1 MVVILEGKN
10 SVRKYKKKK
19 KMGIGEKIGIFFVSF
34 VITEVIGIVFL
45 LYGPLPKFRNWLV
58 TTAMTTMNHQYLA
71 TMFYSDSRIQEILA
85 MNQVIEPKDNTN
97 LSKINTDKITSQ
109 VYQDEYEREILEH
122 KEGEDYK
129 MIEVSGKGYSGYL
142 VAIYDPSRV
151 RVLTSKN
158 FGYDG
163 EYLVSMSKRENALV
177 AINGGGF
184 LDADGKGTGALVEG
198 IVIRDGKVLN
208 RNRYTRA
215 GGLIGFT
222 KDNKLYLGRVSSAD
236 EAINMG
242 IRDAVEFG
250 PFLIVNGEASKV
262 VGNGGYGLHPRTVI
276 GQRKDG
282 VVLFLVIDGRRIN
295 CIGADMDDLIEI
307 MQRYGAYNAANLDGG
322 NSSALVINHKLIN
335 HPINWDE
342 REETRP
348 IATGFMLTS
357 S

>member
-1 MVVILEGKN
+1 MKKRVKRK
-10 SVRKYKKKK
+10 VR
-19 KMGIGEKIGIFFVSF
+19 KMGIGKKIGIFFLSF
-34 VITEVIGIVFL
+34 FITEIIGGVVL
-45 LYGPLPKFRNWLV
+45 LYGPFPRFRNWLV

-71 TMFYSDSRIQEILA
+71 TTFYSDARIQEILSQ
-85 MNQVIEPKDNTN
+85 NKVIEPNGSTN
-97 LSKINTDKITSQ
+97 LSKINTDKINTD
-109 VYQDEYEREILEH
+109 VYANEYEREILEH
-122 KEGEDYK
+122 KDGEQYK
-129 MIEVSGKGYSGYL
+129 MIEISGKGYSGYL
-142 VAIYDPSRV
+142 VAIYDSSKV
-151 RVLTSKN
+151 RVVTSKN
-158 FGYDG
+158 LGYSG
-163 EYLVSMSKRENALV
+163 EYLVNMSKRENALV

-184 LDADGKGTGALVEG
+184 LDADGKGTGADVEG
-198 IVIRDGKVLN
+198 IVIQDGKILN

-222 KDNKLYLGRVSSAD
+222 EDNKLYLGRVSSAE
-236 EAINMG
+236 EAIRMG

-282 VVLFLVIDGRRIN
+282 VVLFLVIDGRRVN

-322 NSSALVINHKLIN
+322 NSSALVIRNKLIN

-348 IATGFMLTS
+348 IATGFMLS
-357 S
+357 SS